1 MMMMP
6 KSTDQFQNA
15 KRPPRRGAAIVVCIF
30 VVLVMSIMVI
40 SALKMQTSR
49 MASVRNT
56 TAYEQALYLAGAAAH
71 HALAELEAD
80 SSWRDGLTNIEF
92 PSGSGNTYSVTISD
106 DPPTGVTIDATGTA
120 DGITRK
126 LQLSVSVGG

>member
-1 MMMMP
+1 MITMLTP
-6 KSTDQFQNA
+6 TNYRQSSKH
-15 KRPPRRGAAIVVCIF
+15 PPRRGAAIVVCIF
-30 VVLVMSIMVI
+30 VVLVMSIMVV

-56 TAYEQALYLAGAAAH
+56 TGYDQALYLAGAAAH

-80 SSWRDGLTNIEF
+80 TSWRDGLTNVEF
-92 PSGSGNTYSVTISD
+92 PAGSGNTYSVTISD

>member
-1 MMMMP
+1 MMMP
-6 KSTDQFQNA
+6 KSIHHRNSR
-15 KRPPRRGAAIVVCIF
+15 RPVRSGAAIVVCIF

-40 SALKMQTSR
+40 SALEMQTSR

-56 TAYEQALYLAGAAAH
+56 TAYEQALYMAGAAAH

-80 SSWRDGLTNIEF
+80 SNWRDGLTDIEF
-92 PSGSGNTYSVTISD
+92 PSGSGNTYSVTVTD
-106 DPPTGVTIDATGTA
+106 DPPTGVIIDATGTA
-120 DGITRK
+120 GGITRK

>member
-1 MMMMP
+1 MTMTTQT
-6 KSTDQFQNA
+6 SQHRTIQHA
-15 KRPPRRGAAIVVCIF
+15 SRRGAAIIVVIF
-30 VVLVMSIMVI
+30 VVLVMSIMVV

-80 SSWRDGLTNIEF
+80 SSWRDGITNVEF
-92 PSGSGNTYSVTISD
+92 PAGSGNTYSAIITE
-106 DPPTGVTIDATGTA
+106 DPPSGVIIDASGTA
-120 DGITRK
+120 DGFTRK

>member
-1 MMMMP
+1 MRNQIQPIRNNM
-6 KSTDQFQNA
+6 
-15 KRPPRRGAAIVVCIF
+15 RPARDGAAILVCIF
-30 VVLVMSIMVI
+30 VVMVMSVMVI

-49 MASVRNT
+49 MAAVRNT
-56 TAYEQALYLAGAAAH
+56 TAYEQSLYLAGAAAH

-92 PSGSGNTYSVTISD
+92 PPASGNTYSATVTDAVPS
-106 DPPTGVTIDATGTA
+106 GVTIDASGTA

-126 LQLSVSVGG
+126 VQLTVSVGG